1 MLSLDKLRAKEKS
14 NLKIKVKKN
23 SMASAKNK
31 KKLWIFLFL
40 LPTLC
45 AFCLFYLYPIL
56 TVFATSF
63 AKWDYSNILK
73 PEFYKGKE
81 LFTNYKYILTEYPY
95 FWEALRNSMA
105 WALCGVVI
113 QVPIAVTVAI
123 MLSKSLPGWKFAR
136 NVYII
141 PNIIST
147 AAMGLIF
154 LQIYNPRF
162 GVINQIIQLFA
173 PGFDQNILLLPKV
186 NFWAMT
192 FSYILFAGS
201 STIMILGQIFAIPTE
216 IYEAATLDNI
226 TGWKREWYIT
236 LPLIKDTIKT
246 VTILAATA
254 GFLLYNEVYFL
265 TQGAAG
271 TKSISYIIRELA
283 ITSSRTQYARANTVG
298 VIQILW
304 GLFIII
310 VINLLF
316 KSRKKEEWN

>member
-113 QVPIAVTVAI
+113 QVPIAVI
-123 MLSKSLPGWKFAR
+123 
-136 NVYII
+136 
-141 PNIIST
+141 
-147 AAMGLIF
+147 
-154 LQIYNPRF
+154 
-162 GVINQIIQLFA
+162 
-173 PGFDQNILLLPKV
+173 
-186 NFWAMT
+186 
-192 FSYILFAGS
+192 
-201 STIMILGQIFAIPTE
+201 
-216 IYEAATLDNI
+216 
-226 TGWKREWYIT
+226 
-236 LPLIKDTIKT
+236 
-246 VTILAATA
+246 
-254 GFLLYNEVYFL
+254 
-265 TQGAAG
+265 
-271 TKSISYIIRELA
+271 
-283 ITSSRTQYARANTVG
+283 
-298 VIQILW
+298 
-304 GLFIII
+304 
-310 VINLLF
+310 
-316 KSRKKEEWN
+316 